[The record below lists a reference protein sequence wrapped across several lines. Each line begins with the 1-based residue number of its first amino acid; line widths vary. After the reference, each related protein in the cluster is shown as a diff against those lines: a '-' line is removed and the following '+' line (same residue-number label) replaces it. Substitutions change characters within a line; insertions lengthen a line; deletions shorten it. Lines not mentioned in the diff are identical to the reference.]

1 MHSSLPTTSSAS
13 PSNKASSDSNRDRL
27 VPGHALVM
35 QPEKGFQ
42 GLASFGNNFLSKF
55 EGVEVDADI
64 LRNITIIDTPGV
76 LSGEKQRIGRDY
88 NYAEVVKWFAER
100 ADMIIVMFDA
110 HKLDISDELK
120 GVLDILKPHHE
131 KIRILLNKVIF
142 HLLFSC
148 FNVQDS
154 IMKIFSHNVFQST
167 TGRQCKCAV
176 FVACIWSLDVV
187 TWKGQGI
194 CHSIFLTLLS

>member
-1 MHSSLPTTSSAS
+1 MGWNWVNVVEFLYTDILFASIYCVSLIYTSPTPRQGRGT
-13 PSNKASSDSNRDRL
+13 DRL

-55 EGVEVDADI
+55 EGVEVEADI

-88 NYAEVVKWFAER
+88 DYAEVVKWFAER
-100 ADMIIVMFDA
+100 ADMIVVMFDA

-120 GVLDILKPHHE
+120 TVLDTLKPHHE
-131 KIRILLNKVIF
+131 KIRILLNKVTLHVVDIILCDCVTLVLKPIF
-142 HLLFSC
+142 FLIDVSASV
-148 FNVQDS
+148 VQS
-154 IMKIFSHNVFQST
+154 QLCCLTKT
-167 TGRQCKCAV
+167 LC
-176 FVACIWSLDVV
+176 V
-187 TWKGQGI
+187 T
-194 CHSIFLTLLS
+194 